1 MAYPTQRG
9 KLKRRKQ
16 LEIYCLGNLKK
27 YLQETTLHGLKYL
40 ADTSLTN
47 WEKLFFFIAFVFCFI
62 AVVHLTVNIYAKW
75 DSTPVM
81 IGISPQP
88 TSIEKLPL
96 PALVLC
102 NMNQVMY
109 SKVVNYT
116 KGSKEDALLQYLCY
130 SEIAYDSRKA
140 NSKEFKNNDLELA
153 NFIIAVSIGE
163 DHETA
168 GIEVKLFISA
178 FATLLS
184 YDGCLYNR
192 FRGLQLHFRTLDGLK
207 TGPDVVPVDWNPEMG
222 YPSNLPPKYY
232 PRSTLGTG
240 ISMGVSVILNAEV
253 DEYYCSTSNSAGFKV
268 NLGTPIDRPLVGE
281 TGVIVPLG
289 ATTSFRIDAQIS
301 QSSPAIRSINRRRRR
316 CVFLNEES
324 LVFYR
329 YYTKTH
335 CEYECLSAFLIE
347 RCGCIPLYMPV
358 IYANATFWPQMI
370 SARLAVRQP
379 VLI

>member
-1 MAYPTQRG
+1 MAYPTQRR

-40 ADTSLTN
+40 ADSSLTN
-47 WEKLFFFIAFVFCFI
+47 WEKLFFFSAFVLCFI

-130 SEIAYDSRKA
+130 SEIAYDSKKA
-140 NSKEFKNNDLELA
+140 NLKEFKNNDLELA
-153 NFIIAVSIGE
+153 KFIIAHSQPCSRMMIACIIGSVAYNCSE
-163 DHETA
+163 LFR
-168 GIEVKLFISA
+168 EVVTDEGLCCA
-178 FATLLS
+178 FNTLHPNF
-184 YDGCLYNR
+184 LY
-192 FRGLQLHFRTLDGLK
+192 K
-207 TGPDVVPVDWNPEMG
+207 A
-222 YPSNLPPKYY
+222 NLPPKYY
-232 PRSTLGTG
+232 PRPTLGTG
-240 ISMGVSVILNAEV
+240 IAMGVSVILNAEV

-268 NLGTPIDRPLVGE
+268 NLGTPINRPLVGE

-301 QSSPAIRSINRRRRR
+301 QSSPAI
-316 CVFLNEES
+316 
-324 LVFYR
+324 
-329 YYTKTH
+329 
-335 CEYECLSAFLIE
+335 
-347 RCGCIPLYMPV
+347 
-358 IYANATFWPQMI
+358 
-370 SARLAVRQP
+370 
-379 VLI
+379 